1 MRFRR
6 TSPHAWELDDM
17 HPLFAGL
24 LAELPEVA
32 AAHDRASGRL
42 YPDPVGK
49 DGPSEMRA
57 DWGEH
62 VRPEL
67 ECLFASNREIVA
79 RDLAPLADGDC
90 SGRLI
95 IPADHLDA
103 WLNVLNQAR
112 LITVEAN
119 GLDEADLDN
128 REFPDL
134 ATHRGMALLRTHFY
148 AHLQELMVEAVS

>member
-1 MRFRR
+1 
-6 TSPHAWELDDM
+6 M

-32 AAHDRASGRL
+32 AAHDRARGRL
-42 YPDPVGK
+42 YPDPVGD
-49 DGPSEMRA
+49 DGPDDLRE

-67 ECLFASNREIVA
+67 ERLFASNREIVA
-79 RDLAPLADGDC
+79 RDLAPLADGNYAP
-90 SGRLI
+90 RLV

-119 GLDEADLDN
+119 HLSESDLDN
-128 REFPDL
+128 GGVPDL
-134 ATHRGMALLRTHFY
+134 TTHRGMALLRLQFY
-148 AHLQELMVEAVS
+148 AHLQELLVEAAA